1 MEHNSDENMVF
12 LKEKINA
19 IKIALFRSEIN
30 SEWKLPNN
38 IIQILKADDDGTVWF
53 FTSLRG
59 NASAI
64 DQPFYAHLDFH
75 KKGSDCHLELS
86 GEAFIVDDEEMGLCA
101 INSYLNGQYTHAA
114 VLVKMKITH
123 AEYYD
128 RTNFSNVSW
137 PQKIKTAINH
147 WFLPQHKVYNFS

>member
-1 MEHNSDENMVF
+1 MERNPNDIMF

-19 IKIALFRSEIN
+19 IKIALFRSEMN

-38 IIQILKADDDGTVWF
+38 IVQTIKVEDDGTVWF
-53 FTSLRG
+53 FTTLKG
-59 NASAI
+59 NAAAV
-64 DQPFYAHLDFH
+64 DKPFFVHLDFY
-75 KKGSDCHLELS
+75 KKGADCHLQLS
-86 GEAFIVDDEEMGLCA
+86 GEGVIVDDADQGVCA

-114 VLVKMKITH
+114 VMVKMKITH

-128 RTNFSNVSW
+128 KTILSNISW

-147 WFLPQHKVYNFS
+147 LFLPQHRIYNFS

>member
-1 MEHNSDENMVF
+1 MEHNENMTF

-19 IKIALFRSEIN
+19 IKVALFRSEIN

-38 IIQILKADDDGTVWF
+38 IIQILKAEDDGTVWF

-59 NASAI
+59 NAAAI
-64 DQPFYAHLDFH
+64 DKPFFAHLDFH
-75 KKGSDCHLELS
+75 KKGSDCRLQLS
-86 GEAFIVDDEEMGLCA
+86 GEAITVDDDEMGLCA
-101 INSYLNGQYTHAA
+101 INCYLNGQYTHAA

-128 RTNFSNVSW
+128 RASLSNISW
-137 PQKIKTAINH
+137 PQKIRIAFNH
-147 WFLPQHKVYNFS
+147 LFVPQHRIYNFS